1 MNSLRLRS
9 CLAAA
14 ALSSL
19 SLTLVGPA
27 RAATTKVACLG
38 EQTTKSNEA
47 PGPMWPALLQTALGA
62 NYDVVNEGG
71 DTSGSILTGYDTA
84 GVGADPVMSASNTA
98 YQDSL
103 TANIVVI
110 GPFGEHDERVVSKFP
125 ALGTEM
131 IFEQDY
137 DALVMSYLNLA
148 SKPTVYITTPIQVP
162 TFDAATQ
169 ALVSNVVLP
178 AVKAV
183 ALKHSEV
190 KLVDLYTAFLG
201 HEEYFMGMSDGQTN
215 AAGEVE
221 LEQLVYAAMQTP
233 SSGAGGAG
241 GTGGAAGSA
250 GATAGSSGSGGAS
263 AGSSAGGASGGT
275 GGAGGAATSGAG
287 APNTSASAGTT
298 ASAGAAQ
305 QPIEDSPASES
316 SSCSLVNVG
325 ANRASGV
332 WLALAYVVSGLAL
345 TRARRRRERGI
356 PER

>member
-19 SLTLVGPA
+19 SLTLVGRA
-27 RAATTKVACLG
+27 HAATTKVACLG
-38 EQTTKSNEA
+38 EQTTKSNEP
-47 PGPMWPALLQTALGA
+47 PGPMWPTLLQTALGA
-62 NYDVVNEGG
+62 NYDVVNDAG
-71 DTSGSILTGYDTA
+71 DTSGSILTGYDTT

-125 ALGTEM
+125 AMGTEL

-148 SKPTVYITTPIQVP
+148 SKPTVYVTTPIQVP

-183 ALKHSEV
+183 ALEHSEV

-221 LEQLVYAAMQTP
+221 LEQLVYAAMQTA

-241 GTGGAAGSA
+241 GSGGAAGSA
-250 GATAGSSGSGGAS
+250 ASTAGASGSGGAS
-263 AGSSAGGASGGT
+263 AGSSAGGASGGM
-275 GGAGGAATSGAG
+275 GGMATSNAG
-287 APNTSASAGTT
+287 SPNANAGMGTT

-305 QPIEDSPASES
+305 QPTDESPAASES
-316 SSCSLVNVG
+316 SCSITSVG
-325 ANRASGV
+325 ANRANRA
-332 WLALAYVVSGLAL
+332 WLALAGAFSGLAL
-345 TRARRRRERGI
+345 TRAQRRQQRRAAKR
-356 PER
+356 

>member
-1 MNSLRLRS
+1 MNSLRFRS

-14 ALSSL
+14 AVSSL
-19 SLTLVGPA
+19 SLTLVGRA
-27 RAATTKVACLG
+27 HAATTKVACLG

-47 PGPMWPALLQTALGA
+47 PGPMWPTLLQTALGA
-62 NYDVVNEGG
+62 NYDVVNDAG
-71 DTSGSILTGYDTA
+71 DTSGSILTGYDTT

-103 TANIVVI
+103 TANVVVI
-110 GPFGEHDERVVSKFP
+110 GPFGEHDQRVVSKFP
-125 ALGTEM
+125 AMGTEM

-148 SKPTVYITTPIQVP
+148 SNPTVYVTTPIQVP

-201 HEEYFMGMSDGQTN
+201 HEEYFMGMGDGQTN
-215 AAGEVE
+215 AAGELE
-221 LEQLVYAAMQTP
+221 LEQLVYAAMQTAN
-233 SSGAGGAG
+233 SAAGGAG
-241 GTGGAAGSA
+241 GSGGAAGSA
-250 GATAGSSGSGGAS
+250 GSTAGSSGSGAS
-263 AGSSAGGASGGT
+263 AGAGGASGGT
-275 GGAGGAATSGAG
+275 GGLATSSAG
-287 APNTSASAGTT
+287 SSNASAGTGTT

-305 QPIEDSPASES
+305 QPTDESPASSE
-316 SSCSLVNVG
+316 SSCSIASAG
-325 ANRASGV
+325 ANRASRA
-332 WLALAYVVSGLAL
+332 WLALAGAFSGLAL
-345 TRARRRRERGI
+345 TRARRRQQRRAAT
-356 PER
+356 R